1 MTSHASAPPGAPAPA
16 PAPDRTT
23 APVPRPRRTPA
34 RAASAFLTTH
44 PRTRLALLL
53 SAPLFWL
60 GIVYIVALVLL
71 LVTAFWT
78 VDSFTGEISQE
89 WTLDNIITVLT
100 GSLYQTV
107 TLRTLGVALLVTLID
122 VLLALPIAFF
132 MAKVATPRMQRI
144 LVIAV
149 LTPLWAS
156 YLVKAYAWR
165 SVLSQDGILEWLAR
179 AVRRQHARLRP
190 AGDDHHA
197 VVPLAALR
205 DPADLRRT
213 RARARLAARGILRPR
228 RPHLADPAT
237 ASCFPLV
244 LPAIIAGTI
253 FSFSLSLGDYI
264 TVNIVG
270 GANQMLGNLV
280 YTNVGAANN
289 LPLASAIALIPIVII
304 FGYLFARAPHRR
316 PRQPLGATDATLP
329 TRPHRCSA
337 SSRASSSWSS
347 TCRCSSCW
355 STRSPP
361 RRR

>member
-1 MTSHASAPPGAPAPA
+1 MTTHAPAPPGAPV
-16 PAPDRTT
+16 PAPDRTHS
-23 APVPRPRRTPA
+23 PVPRPRRTPA
-34 RAASAFLTTH
+34 RAASVFLSTH

-60 GIVYIVALVLL
+60 GVVYIVALVAL

-122 VLLALPIAFF
+122 VALALPIAFF

-165 SVLSQDGILEWLAR
+165 SVLSQDGILEWLVAPFGGSTPGYG
-179 AVRRQHARLRP
+179 LP
-190 AGDDHHA
+190 ATIITLSYLWLPYVILPIYAGLER
-197 VVPLAALR
+197 VPDSLLEAS
-205 DPADLRRT
+205 ADLGGRT
-213 RARARLAARGILRPR
+213 WPTVRLVV
-228 RPHLADPAT
+228 
-237 ASCFPLV
+237 FPLV

-253 FSFSLSLGDYI
+253 FSFALSLGDYI

-304 FGYLFARAPHRR
+304 FGYLFLVRR
-316 PRQPLGATDATLP
+316 TGALDNL
-329 TRPHRCSA
+329 
-337 SSRASSSWSS
+337 
-347 TCRCSSCW
+347 
-355 STRSPP
+355 
-361 RRR
+361 

>member
-1 MTSHASAPPGAPAPA
+1 MTTNAPASAPAPTPA
-16 PAPDRTT
+16 RVA
-23 APVPRPRRTPA
+23 VPRPRETAA
-34 RAASAFLTTH
+34 RKASVFLSTH
-44 PRTRLALLL
+44 PRARLALLL

-107 TLRTLGVALLVTLID
+107 TLRTLGVALLVTIID
-122 VLLALPIAFF
+122 VALALPIAFF

-165 SVLSQDGILEWLAR
+165 SVLSQDGILEWL
-179 AVRRQHARLRP
+179 
-190 AGDDHHA
+190 
-197 VVPLAALR
+197 LAPFGGTTPGYGL
-205 DPADLRRT
+205 
-213 RARARLAARGILRPR
+213 
-228 RPHLADPAT
+228 PAT
-237 ASCFPLV
+237 IVTLSYLWLPYVILPIYAGLERVPDSLLEASSDLGGRTWPTIRLVVFPLV

-253 FSFSLSLGDYI
+253 FSFALSLGDYI

-270 GANQMLGNLV
+270 GASQMLGNLV

-304 FGYLFARAPHRR
+304 FGYLFLVRR
-316 PRQPLGATDATLP
+316 TGALDNL
-329 TRPHRCSA
+329 
-337 SSRASSSWSS
+337 
-347 TCRCSSCW
+347 
-355 STRSPP
+355 
-361 RRR
+361 

>member
-34 RAASAFLTTH
+34 RPASAFLTTH

-122 VLLALPIAFF
+122 VVLALPIAFF

-165 SVLSQDGILEWLAR
+165 SVLSQDGILEWL
-179 AVRRQHARLRP
+179 
-190 AGDDHHA
+190 
-197 VVPLAALR
+197 LAPFGGSTPGYGL
-205 DPADLRRT
+205 
-213 RARARLAARGILRPR
+213 
-228 RPHLADPAT
+228 PAT
-237 ASCFPLV
+237 IITLSYLWLPYVILPIYAGLERVPDSLLEASSDLGGRTWPTLRLVVFPLV

-304 FGYLFARAPHRR
+304 FGYLFLVRR
-316 PRQPLGATDATLP
+316 TGALDNL
-329 TRPHRCSA
+329 
-337 SSRASSSWSS
+337 
-347 TCRCSSCW
+347 
-355 STRSPP
+355 
-361 RRR
+361 